1 VSLDPD
7 CFMCTGEWC
16 LRCSPVGDH
25 CEHDF
30 MDRHIDTD
38 GDMDFRRHLRGV
50 LCRRIVGL

>member
-38 GDMDFRRHLRGV
+38 GEFRCDDPPKEKGHE
-50 LCRRIVGL
+50 